1 MWSSVKRVHEAS
13 EMNASHRPSMEDEHR
28 TIDSFLPDDP
38 QSALF
43 AVYDGHGGRGV
54 VEFIS
59 TKLESNLKVELSAE
73 HRGNR
78 SVEECITSAFL
89 ITDIETS
96 KQKLESSG
104 STAVVCLLEHNMLYC
119 ANAGDS
125 RAVLGVR
132 STGQATRLSFDH
144 KASEPTE
151 AARIAKCGG
160 FVRNG
165 RVMGMLT
172 VSRSFGDHLMKHLI
186 TAVPFVSTTPV
197 HTGDVIII
205 ACDGMW
211 DVFEDQE
218 AVDFCA
224 RQKKMDGEVNLAQAL
239 IDECLKR
246 RTTDNVSVIV
256 VEV

>member
-1 MWSSVKRVHEAS
+1 M
-13 EMNASHRPSMEDEHR
+13 
-28 TIDSFLPDDP
+28 
-38 QSALF
+38 
-43 AVYDGHGGRGV
+43 

-59 TKLESNLKVELSAE
+59 TQLESNLKVELSAE
-73 HRGNR
+73 QRGSR
-78 SVEECITSAFL
+78 SVEECLTSAFL

-104 STAVVCLLEHNMLYC
+104 STAVVCLLEHNVLYC

-125 RAVLGVR
+125 RAVLGAG
-132 STGQATRLSFDH
+132 STGRATRLSFDH

-172 VSRSFGDHLMKHLI
+172 VSRSFGDHLMKHLV
-186 TAVPFVSTTPV
+186 TAVPFVSATPV
-197 HTGDVIII
+197 RTGDLVIV

-211 DVFEDQE
+211 DVFEDQD

-224 RQKKMDGEVNLAQAL
+224 RQRRENGEVNLAQAL
-239 IDECLKR
+239 IDECLRR